1 MPFIPN
7 PISKDWFNYWKL
19 FKLPATI
26 TKTQTMKSLL
36 LTATI
41 CLFLTATTFAQTLG
55 KIEYGI
61 KGGYSYVFSDFSAA
75 KTNGFSGGYAGVMM
89 KIPFDNR
96 LFFTP
101 QIDFNYRGMQ
111 TNALPLNTYSK
122 LNEVQ
127 FRLMPVVQIDLKH
140 PSQNENT
147 LFIMTGPSLG
157 FGLIGKQTKQDG
169 AGVPTNAKLRY
180 GYQHYGMYDASWHA
194 GLGYE
199 TTSGLR
205 ILIDYTY
212 GLGNMINTDEGPSLR
227 YHTVSAGIGYWFG
240 RKK

>member
-1 MPFIPN
+1 MPYIQN
-7 PISKDWFNYWKL
+7 PISKDLFIYWKPIN
-19 FKLPATI
+19 LPATI
-26 TKTQTMKSLL
+26 TKKTTMKSFL
-36 LTATI
+36 LTAAI
-41 CLFLTATTFAQTLG
+41 CLFVSASSFSQSLG

-61 KGGYSYVFSDFSAA
+61 KGGYSHVFSKFSAA
-75 KTNGFSGGYAGVMM
+75 ETKGVSGGYAGVMM

-96 LFFTP
+96 LFFNP

-111 TNALPLNTYSK
+111 SNALPAGTYSK
-122 LNEVQ
+122 LNEIQ
-127 FRLMPVVQIDLKH
+127 FRLMPVVQIDFKH

-147 LFIMTGPSLG
+147 MFIMTGPSLG

-169 AGVPTNAKLRY
+169 AAVPTNAKLKY
-180 GYQHYGMYDASWHA
+180 GYQHYGQYDASWHA

-205 ILIDYTY
+205 ILVDYTY
-212 GLGNMINTDEGPSLR
+212 GFGNMINTDDAPSLR
-227 YHTVSAGIGYWFG
+227 YHTFSAGIGYWFG

>member
-1 MPFIPN
+1 MPYIQN
-7 PISKDWFNYWKL
+7 PISKDLFISWKPI
-19 FKLPATI
+19 KLPATI
-26 TKTQTMKSLL
+26 TKTTTMKSFL
-36 LTATI
+36 LTTAI
-41 CLFLTATTFAQTLG
+41 CLFLSAASFSQTLG

-61 KGGYSYVFSDFSAA
+61 KVGYSHVFSKFSAA

-101 QIDFNYRGMQ
+101 QIDFNYRGMK
-111 TNALPLNTYSK
+111 TNALPLNSYSK

-127 FRLMPVVQIDLKH
+127 FRLMPVVQIDFKH
-140 PSQNENT
+140 PSKNENT
-147 LFIMTGPSLG
+147 MFVMTGPSLG
-157 FGLIGKQTKQDG
+157 FGLTGKQTKQDG
-169 AGVPTNAKLRY
+169 AGVPANAKLKY

-199 TTSGLR
+199 TTGGLR
-205 ILIDYTY
+205 LLVDYTY
-212 GLGNMINTDEGPSLR
+212 GLGNMINTDDAPSLR
-227 YHTVSAGIGYWFG
+227 YHTFSAGIGYWFG